1 MKLLAALAAV
11 ALPLAALASNDFNHA
26 SLVAGY
32 RGRNLRSCVADGIIV
47 QPCTGGPRDVVFIL
61 DSEPLRAPSRLTVA
75 HTRAAPQLRIRSTR
89 KTFTRTRSTTFRT
102 CFAPLARLKARKS
115 VRPPPFIH
123 EYSHALGMKRSAN
136 TGLGRRA
143 HVLEPNKDGD
153 PAGRVVRG
161 RLVRPGASVPDWMR
175 ADRTHTKPGRN
186 GARGPDDV
194 LLMVRCPRC
203 AAHTDASAT
212 RTSCTP
218 TAEAF
223 NLALQMFTQDGKNQI
238 KVAYVITDGYRAP
251 SAAPSLRTG
260 N

>member
-115 VRPPPFIH
+115 VRPPPPL
-123 EYSHALGMKRSAN
+123 Y
-136 TGLGRRA
+136 T
-143 HVLEPNKDGD
+143 
-153 PAGRVVRG
+153 
-161 RLVRPGASVPDWMR
+161 
-175 ADRTHTKPGRN
+175 
-186 GARGPDDV
+186 
-194 LLMVRCPRC
+194 
-203 AAHTDASAT
+203 
-212 RTSCTP
+212 
-218 TAEAF
+218 
-223 NLALQMFTQDGKNQI
+223 
-238 KVAYVITDGYRAP
+238 
-251 SAAPSLRTG
+251 
-260 N
+260 